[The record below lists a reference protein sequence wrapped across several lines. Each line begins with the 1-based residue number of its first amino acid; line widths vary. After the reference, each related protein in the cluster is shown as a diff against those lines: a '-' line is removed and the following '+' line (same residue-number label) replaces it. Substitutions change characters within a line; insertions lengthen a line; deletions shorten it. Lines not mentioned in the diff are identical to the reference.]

1 MSSILRDSRRLNV
14 VGDDYDIV
22 GRRIDLAGVS
32 VEMHCAAWLN
42 AGDTAGALNE
52 LSKPRG

>member
-52 LSKPRG
+52 LSKP